1 MAAASTS
8 RRIAL
13 EPASPPGY
21 EKAMKHP
28 SWRRFIPIKRL
39 REAAPVV
46 AVLRLHG
53 VIGPRSGPLRPSL
66 DIAGLAGRIEVAFET
81 KRLVAVAISVN
92 SPGGTPAQ
100 SALIHDRL
108 RALAD
113 EKGLPLH
120 AFVEDVAASGGY
132 WIACAGDDI
141 HANAGSILG
150 SIGVITQGFG
160 FEGALRRLGIERR
173 LYTSGERKSFLDPFL
188 PEREDDVVRLKALQ
202 EALHDT
208 FRAHVR
214 ARRGGRLKGEEAEL
228 FNGEFWTGAGALERG
243 LIDGLG
249 DMRGRM
255 RAVYGE
261 KVKLKLIEDRKG
273 FLQRRLGMDAAAPD
287 LGPLADGLLA
297 AAETRALWARYG
309 L

>member
-1 MAAASTS
+1 MTS
-8 RRIAL
+8 R
-13 EPASPPGY
+13 
-21 EKAMKHP
+21 
-28 SWRRFIPIKRL
+28 SWRRFIPIERL
-39 REAAPVV
+39 REPAPVV

-53 VIGPRSGPLRPSL
+53 VIGPRSGPLRPAL
-66 DIAGLAGRIEVAFET
+66 DLAGLAGRIEAAFET

-92 SPGGTPAQ
+92 SPGGAPAQ

-113 EKGLPLH
+113 EKGVPLH

-132 WIACAGDDI
+132 WIALAGDDI

-160 FEGALRRLGIERR
+160 FERALERLGVERR
-173 LYTSGERKSFLDPFL
+173 LHASGERKSFLDPFL

-202 EALHDT
+202 ETLHET

-214 ARRGGRLKGEEAEL
+214 ARRGSRLKGEEGEL
-228 FNGEFWTGAGALERG
+228 FSGEFWTGEGALKRG

-249 DMRGRM
+249 DMRSRM
-255 RAVYGE
+255 RALYGD
-261 KVKLKLIEDRKG
+261 KVKLKLVEDRKG

-287 LGPLADGLLA
+287 LGPLTDGLLA
-297 AAETRALWARYG
+297 AVESRALWARYG